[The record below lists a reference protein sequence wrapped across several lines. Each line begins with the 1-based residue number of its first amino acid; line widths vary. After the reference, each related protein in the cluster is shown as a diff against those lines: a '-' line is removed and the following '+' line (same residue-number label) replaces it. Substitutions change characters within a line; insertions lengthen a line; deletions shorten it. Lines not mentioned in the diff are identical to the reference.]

1 MAVGSLRFATGLI
14 EKYYSIP
21 SQNMYKVISSYSFF
35 KQEPY
40 RKQLNNNHTNG
51 PECACINVISLHKK
65 INVIKKNHSN
75 YKDSQFESAIY

>member
-51 PECACINVISLHKK
+51 PECACINVISLHKE